1 MITYL
6 NRVLIVLLSVFMLGC
21 STKWNPKKYRM
32 VEITD
37 TGEIYSTLNLEKR
50 NDAGKS
56 VYRKIMIK
64 KRWVPDSLFRT
75 ISGLA
80 NENKWPAGMRSA
92 QQRFDNSQKMRR
104 IKAYTAIKFKGK
116 YVLYVPAK
124 ENNRENKDL
133 AAELHTDKDFYIIIG
148 KRGVT
153 KKDEWLKG
161 YENWK
166 RPPRAKIREEAKE
179 PQAKPAAPAPGP
191 KNPRDK
197 MPQTVSPPQNSSTPD
212 DPDNK

>member
-1 MITYL
+1 M
-6 NRVLIVLLSVFMLGC
+6 
-21 STKWNPKKYRM
+21 
-32 VEITD
+32 
-37 TGEIYSTLNLEKR
+37 
-50 NDAGKS
+50 
-56 VYRKIMIK
+56 
-64 KRWVPDSLFRT
+64 PDSLFRT

-80 NENKWPAGMRSA
+80 NENKWPAGMRTT

-104 IKAYTAIKFKGK
+104 IKAYTAVKFKGK
-116 YVLYVPAK
+116 YILYVPSK

-133 AAELHTDKDFYIIIG
+133 AAELQTDKDFYIIIG

-166 RPPRAKIREEAKE
+166 RPPRAKIKAEAKE
-179 PQAKPAAPAPGP
+179 PTAKPVSPAPAPG

-197 MPQTVSPPQNSSTPD
+197 MPQTIPPPSGNNSSGD
-212 DPDNK
+212 DSIDK